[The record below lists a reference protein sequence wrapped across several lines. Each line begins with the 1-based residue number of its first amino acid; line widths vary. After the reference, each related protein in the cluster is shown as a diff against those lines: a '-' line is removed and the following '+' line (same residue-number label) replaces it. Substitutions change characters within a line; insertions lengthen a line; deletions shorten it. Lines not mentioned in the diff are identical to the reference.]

1 VLNPGGHEGAAPHH
15 LLKEER
21 AMEFPEELQYT
32 EEHEW
37 VLVEGDIVTVGITDF
52 AQDALGDVVFV
63 ELPQVGTILEMGK
76 PFGVVESVK
85 AVSDIYAPVSGEVV
99 EINEEL
105 PDAPEVINTSPY
117 EDGWMI
123 KIKVADPSEIK
134 DLLDAEAYQQFV
146 NEEG

>member
-1 VLNPGGHEGAAPHH
+1 
-15 LLKEER
+15 
-21 AMEFPEELQYT
+21 MEFPEELLYT

-37 VLVEGDIVTVGITDF
+37 VMVEGDLATIGITDF
-52 AQDALGDVVFV
+52 AQDALGDIVFV
-63 ELPQVGTILEMGK
+63 ELPQVGTILEAGK

-105 PDAPEVINTSPY
+105 PDTPEVINTSPF

-123 KIKVADPSEIK
+123 KVKLADQSEVGE
-134 DLLDAEAYQQFV
+134 LMSAEAYQEFV
-146 NEEG
+146 EEEG